1 MAAKTAAATKVT
13 DGPVELRRLAR
24 ANVIVPIRGITPYIS
39 HAWSEKSINLMRQKV
54 ESEAMKA
61 TARKPPKNP
70 EEEYE
75 ATIYRLPDLSP
86 GIPSNAFKA
95 AIVSAARLFDGVTM
109 AALKT
114 MLFVHGEGP
123 NQLVRLRKSNSPDIP
138 MSTMR
143 VDTPRNTS
151 GTCDVRYRAMFED
164 WGCDLQ
170 IEFLPSLIS
179 IDSVVSLVEAAGD
192 GGVGDWRPS
201 APQAKSGTFGR
212 FRIDLSNVQEVSG

>member
-1 MAAKTAAATKVT
+1 MAAKKKVS

-39 HAWSEKSINLMRQKV
+39 HAWSEKSINMMRNKV
-54 ESEAMKA
+54 ESEAMQA
-61 TARKPPKNP
+61 AAHKPPKNP
-70 EEEYE
+70 EEEYQS
-75 ATIYRLPDLSP
+75 TIYRLEDGSP

-95 AIVSAARLFDGVTM
+95 AIVSSARLFADVSM
-109 AALKT
+109 VALKT

-123 NQLVRLRKSNSPDIP
+123 NQLVRLRKSNSPDVP
-138 MSTMR
+138 TSVMR

-170 IEFLPSLIS
+170 IEFLPSMIS
-179 IDSVVSLVEAAGD
+179 VASVLSLVEAAGD

-201 APQAKSGTFGR
+201 APKANSGTFGR
-212 FRIDLSNVQEVSG
+212 FRIDVSNVQEVAG